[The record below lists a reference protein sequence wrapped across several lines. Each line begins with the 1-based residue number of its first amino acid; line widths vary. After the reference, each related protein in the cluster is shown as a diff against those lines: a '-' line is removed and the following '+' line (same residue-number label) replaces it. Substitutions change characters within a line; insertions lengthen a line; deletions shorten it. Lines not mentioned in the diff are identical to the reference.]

1 MGAGVEP
8 PAEGLLAEAH
18 RRRKQQAR
26 TYQKQCA
33 LVLTPTLFFFFFL
46 FLFLLSLSL
55 FQSIRTQVN
64 LQPALIY
71 IGKFVDVF
79 EHA

>member
-33 LVLTPTLFFFFFL
+33 LVLTPTLFSFSFSFS
-46 FLFLLSLSL
+46 FLLSLSL
-55 FQSIRTQVN
+55 YRNFAFQVN